1 MNYVAPELRLVRLG
15 EVLVEEQSGYNMLY
29 FTDSTILM
37 LLINLKY
44 VVLDIWD
51 DLKAQ

>member
-1 MNYVAPELRLVRLG
+1 
-15 EVLVEEQSGYNMLY
+15 MLY